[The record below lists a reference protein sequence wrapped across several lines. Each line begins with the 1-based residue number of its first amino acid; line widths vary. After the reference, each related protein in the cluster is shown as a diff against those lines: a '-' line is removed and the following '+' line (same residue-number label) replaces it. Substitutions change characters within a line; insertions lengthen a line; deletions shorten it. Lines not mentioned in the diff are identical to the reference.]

1 VLADALKQA
10 RDARFQILDVMEA
23 AIPAPREEVN
33 AKAPRI
39 ISIQIPVDKIGEV
52 IGPKGKRINEIIA
65 LTGAD
70 IDIQDDGTVLIGST
84 LGAEGADEAAH
95 MIDEIANPRPVLVGE
110 QYDGTVVKTTT
121 FGAFVNLVPGRDGLV
136 HISKL
141 GKGKRLS
148 SVEEAVKEG
157 DSLTVLVEDIDTQ
170 GKISLKPVGEEWAV
184 PEGQADESGGRDRNR
199 GGGGGR
205 DRGDRGSRDRDRG
218 DRGGDRDRGERRG
231 RRFRDDAPQGGAD
244 APATSDATAS
254 ADAPADAPAA
264 E

>member
-1 VLADALKQA
+1 
-10 RDARFQILDVMEA
+10 
-23 AIPAPREEVN
+23 
-33 AKAPRI
+33 
-39 ISIQIPVDKIGEV
+39 
-52 IGPKGKRINEIIA
+52 
-65 LTGAD
+65 
-70 IDIQDDGTVLIGST
+70 
-84 LGAEGADEAAH
+84 
-95 MIDEIANPRPVLVGE
+95 
-110 QYDGTVVKTTT
+110 VVKTTT

-184 PEGQADESGGRDRNR
+184 PEGQADESSGRGGGNR
-199 GGGGGR
+199 SGGGGR
-205 DRGDRGSRDRDRG
+205 DRGDRGGR

-244 APATSDATAS
+244 APASSEAPAS
-254 ADAPADAPAA
+254 ADAPAA

>member
-1 VLADALKQA
+1 
-10 RDARFQILDVMEA
+10 FQILDVMEA
-23 AIPAPREEVN
+23 AIAAPREEVN

-157 DSLTVLVEDIDTQ
+157 DRLTVLVEDIDTQ

-184 PEGQADESGGRDRNR
+184 PEGQTDDS
-199 GGGGGR
+199 GGGR
-205 DRGDRGSRDRDRG
+205 DRDRGRDQRPRGGGGRERSGRDRDRG
-218 DRGGDRDRGERRG
+218 GADRADRGDRRG
-231 RRFRDDAPQGGAD
+231 RRFRDGDGGGEAQAD
-244 APATSDATAS
+244 APATGATVEAS
-254 ADAPADAPAA
+254 ASLEPPAA